1 MRAFSLL
8 ELLFAL
14 AIFGVVILGFLG
26 VLRVQNEKLKMPYEI
41 ENLSKISLC
50 GVLPHCVLNF
60 NASQTPLFGEI
71 KLNTTQTP

>member
-26 VLRVQNEKLKMPYEI
+26 LLKIQNEKIKMPYEI

-50 GVLPHCVLNF
+50 GALPYCVLNF
-60 NASQTPLFGEI
+60 NDSQTPLFGEI
-71 KLNTTQTP
+71 KLNTTQIP